1 MTKFVKKSIVFAA
14 LLAAVTFA
22 ASAFDGSVEQC
33 IDLGSISRSDF
44 NAECGT
50 STFSNEMYG
59 LLSDYFANQGG
70 AVDTFFPITPQN
82 LDSEDKDLCSG
93 TDAFLRNNYR
103 IKKGSTYM
111 TIVVRGATDTGADGW
126 CVVSNFD
133 NSGSVNYMYYF
144 NVAF

>member
-1 MTKFVKKSIVFAA
+1 MTTFWKKSIILAA

-33 IDLGSISRSDF
+33 IDLGSYSRSNFD
-44 NAECGT
+44 AECGT
-50 STFSNEMYG
+50 SDFTNVIYKN
-59 LLSDYFANQGG
+59 LANYFASQGG
-70 AVDTFFPITPQN
+70 TVDTFFPIQN
-82 LDSEDKDLCSG
+82 MDAEDDELCDG
-93 TDAFLRNNYR
+93 TVQFLSNNYR
-103 IKKGSTYM
+103 IKKGSTYL

-133 NSGSVNYMYYF
+133 NSGSSNYMYYF